1 MVLSCL
7 PVMGLVAFA
16 EDTASVTVRIE
27 AENATWNKYSKA
39 NNATFSGGA
48 KLGNADTQNGAYFT
62 WDEIS
67 GGHFN
72 KNKWIYVAYYVEA
85 PEAGTYQ
92 ISVAANMKMTAD
104 CTPYAAI
111 LVNPLSGAETVS
123 YKLFYPAIAANTTTY
138 QISEKVDVQLI
149 KGRNVIYM
157 TPFTGDQAKDWA
169 NTDYIEITGAQE
181 VTVIAPQQVTLPANV
196 GFNANAGVQATDR
209 LEDTVFAP
217 H

>member
-27 AENATWNKYSKA
+27 AENAAYNKYAKVSDA
-39 NNATFSGGA
+39 DFSGGA
-48 KLGNADTQNGAYFT
+48 KLGNADGPFAT
-62 WDEIS
+62 WAQFS
-67 GGHFN
+67 GGGFF
-72 KNKWIYVAYYVEA
+72 KNRIYVAYYVDA
-85 PEAGTYQ
+85 PEDGTYQ
-92 ISVAANMKMTAD
+92 VSVAATVKMTAD
-104 CTPYAAI
+104 CTPYAAL
-111 LVNPLSGAETVS
+111 LVNPVHGAAAET
-123 YKLFYPAIAANTTTY
+123 YKVPYAAVTGGAATY
-138 QISEKVDVQLI
+138 MVSEKVDVQLV
-149 KGRNVIYM
+149 KGRNVIYT

-169 NTDYIEITGAQE
+169 NTDYIEITGAQA
-181 VTVIAPQQVTLPANV
+181 VTPIAPQQVTLPANV